1 MPSIENKDSAFDSLI
16 SAHGSIISKVC
27 YFYAIDTDDFN
38 DLRQEALINLWR
50 GLDRFR
56 GEAEMSTW
64 VYRICLNTCVSYF
77 RSNKKRRLAVRVD
90 ECPQLIADDTDKG
103 AMLKEM
109 YNLINRLGPT
119 DKALILMWL
128 DSYDYETIAKVT
140 GIPRNTVASRL
151 RRIKERLVKYSN
163 L

>member
-16 SAHGSIISKVC
+16 SMHGSTISKVC

-77 RSNKKRRLAVRVD
+77 RSNKKRRLSVPVD
-90 ECPQLIADDTDKG
+90 ECPQLIADDTDKSS
-103 AMLKEM
+103 MLKEM

-128 DSYDYETIAKVT
+128 DNYDYETIAEVM

-163 L
+163 Q